1 MTDPAPDLPL
11 SIAEYLALERR
22 SSDKHE
28 FVDGQIYAMAGAAY
42 AHNRVVANVVRL
54 LGNALSGGPCVVLP
68 SDMKVR
74 TPSTRVYYP
83 DASVV
88 CGPPSFHDAGEDVL
102 LNPSVI
108 VEVLSDST
116 ERIDR
121 GEKLAAYVLLPS
133 LTDYVLVASK
143 RTRVEHF
150 ARSRDWRALVLSA
163 GGRLRFETLG
173 IELSIDALYEL
184 VF

>member
-1 MTDPAPDLPL
+1 MNSAPDLPL
-11 SIAEYLALERR
+11 SFAEFLAFERR

-28 FVDGQIYAMAGAAY
+28 FVDGQAYAMAGASY
-42 AHNRVVANVVRL
+42 AHNRVVANLVRL
-54 LGNALSGGPCVVLP
+54 LGNALSGSACVTLP

-74 TPSTRVYYP
+74 TPSSRVYYP

-88 CGPPSFHDAGEDVL
+88 CGPPSFHDAQEDVL

-121 GEKLAAYVLLPS
+121 GEKFAAYTELPT
-133 LTDYVLVASK
+133 LNDYVLIASK
-143 RTRVEHF
+143 RARVEHF
-150 ARSRDWRALVLSA
+150 ARSNGWRPVVA
-163 GGRLRFETLG
+163 GVSDQLRFDALG
-173 IELSIDALYEL
+173 VELAIAALYEL